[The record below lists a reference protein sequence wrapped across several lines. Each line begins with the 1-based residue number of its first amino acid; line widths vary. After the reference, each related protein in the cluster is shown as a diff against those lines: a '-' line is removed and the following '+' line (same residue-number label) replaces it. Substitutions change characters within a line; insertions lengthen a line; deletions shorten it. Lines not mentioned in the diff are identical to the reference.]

1 MANLKDIAKLKGIDI
16 GEKPQTVAPSQFQRR
31 RSWTQPEEEIKP
43 LVNNNLIIKEPLE
56 KHTATITKTV
66 ENDLN
71 SIPQSAPKDIPTQ
84 RPAIVKQVEKPLANN
99 DLIIRQPLDINH
111 LVGKEKTLLCYV
123 VSLCK
128 NRGSLETDT
137 VLSDDLKNVLGVD
150 NNGLANM
157 IFRVK
162 DKGFLNLIEQKKGRV
177 SWRKFSVP
185 KEIYEQI
192 IKKGLDNHTSIIRE
206 QSPKPLEKPLD
217 NHTYSNNSS
226 LNNKNNYN
234 HIEIPENLTEIG
246 FGGRHISQILEIGK
260 LNETELQESLH
271 HFSQD
276 LKTGLKARVKTS
288 PLGLL
293 IGILRN
299 GSPYISEEYLSS
311 LKADLDRVKSR
322 VQQYEAIQSE
332 LQENAVKARFI
343 DWRDKN
349 PDRVEQIKNEVAG
362 ENSFMAGNPK
372 FLEMLIFQKWEEEN
386 NRPPEATV

>member
-43 LVNNNLIIKEPLE
+43 LENNDLIIRQPLE
-56 KHTATITKTV
+56 NNTSIITKTV

-71 SIPQSAPKDIPTQ
+71 SIPQSAPKDIPTK
-84 RPAIVKQVEKPLANN
+84 RPAVVKQVEKPLANN

-137 VLSDDLKNVLGVD
+137 VLSDELKRVLEVD
-150 NNGLANM
+150 NNGLAN
-157 IFRVK
+157 IVFRVK
-162 DKGFLNLIEQKKGRV
+162 DKGFFNIVEQKKGRV
-177 SWRKFSVP
+177 SWRKFSVS

-192 IKKGLDNHTSIIRE
+192 VKKGLDNHTSIIRE
-206 QSPKPLEKPLD
+206 QSFKPLEKPLE
-217 NHTYSNNSS
+217 NHTYSNNP
-226 LNNKNNYN
+226 LKENKNYN

-246 FGGRHISQILEIGK
+246 FGGRHITQILEMGK
-260 LNETELQESLH
+260 LSETELQDSLF

-276 LKTGLKARVKTS
+276 LKTGLKTRVKSS
-288 PLGLL
+288 PLSLI

-299 GSPYISEEYLSS
+299 GSPYISEEFLSS
-311 LKADLDRVKSR
+311 FKADFDRVKAR
-322 VQQYEAIQSE
+322 VQQYEAIQKE
-332 LQENAVKARFI
+332 LQENALKAKFI
-343 DWRDKN
+343 DWKEQN
-349 PDRVEQIKNEVAG
+349 PQEVEKIKTEISG
-362 ENSFMAGNPK
+362 ENSFMASNPK
-372 FLEMLIFQKWEEEN
+372 FLEMLIFQKWEEN
-386 NRPPEATV
+386 NKPPEPTI

>member
-1 MANLKDIAKLKGIDI
+1 MANLRDIAKSKGIDI
-16 GEKPQTVAPSQFQRR
+16 GNKPQTVAPTQFQKRR
-31 RSWTQPEEEIKP
+31 TWTQPEEEIKP
-43 LVNNNLIIKEPLE
+43 LANNDLIIKEPLE
-56 KHTATITKTV
+56 KHTETITKPV

-71 SIPQSAPKDIPTQ
+71 SIPQSAPNAIPNE
-84 RPAIVKQVEKPLANN
+84 RPALVKQVEKPLANN
-99 DLIIRQPLDINH
+99 DLIIRQSLDINH
-111 LVGKEKTLLCYV
+111 LVGKEKTLLCYI

-128 NRGSLETDT
+128 NKGSLETDT
-137 VLSDDLKNVLGVD
+137 VLSDDLKKVIEVD
-150 NNGLANM
+150 NNGLANI

-162 DKGFLNLIEQKKGRV
+162 DKGYLNIIEQKKGRV

-192 IKKGLDNHTSIIRE
+192 LRKGLDNHISINKE
-206 QSPKPLEKPLD
+206 QSPKPLEKPLE

-226 LNNKNNYN
+226 LNLKNNYN

-246 FGGRHISQILEIGK
+246 FGGRHITQILEMGK
-260 LNETELQESLH
+260 LNELELQDSLH

-288 PLGLL
+288 PLSLL

-311 LKADLDRVKSR
+311 LKADLDRVRSR
-322 VQQYEAIQSE
+322 VQQYEAIQKE

-343 DWRDKN
+343 DWREKN
-349 PDRVEQIKNEVAG
+349 PERVEQIKKEVAG
-362 ENSFMAGNPK
+362 VSIRT
-372 FLEMLIFQKWEEEN
+372 LERVYLHHDIEHLRGVAKGMKLLK
-386 NRPPEATV
+386 AA